1 VRSWWSRELDKVQ
14 LCPYIFIMNWQEV
27 CENPALQDLPFK
39 IELNRFGQIVMSPAS
54 NWHGA
59 LQMRI
64 GSRLLA
70 LGGELISECSVQ
82 TSDSTKVADV
92 AWLSKEFVAEHGMAT
107 PYLVAPEICVE
118 ILSPSN
124 SKEEM
129 KMKRDLY
136 FEAGAM
142 EVWECDQ
149 DGVMTFYGESGVME
163 RSEIAPDF
171 PARM

>member
-1 VRSWWSRELDKVQ
+1 
-14 LCPYIFIMNWQEV
+14 MNWQEV

-54 NWHGA
+54 NWRGA

-64 GSRLLA
+64 GSGLLA
-70 LGGELISECSVQ
+70 LGGEVISECSVQ

-92 AWLSKEFVAEHGMAT
+92 AWLSEGFVAEHGMTT

-129 KMKRDLY
+129 KVKRDLY
-136 FEAGAM
+136 FEAGAQ

-149 DGVMTFYGESGVME
+149 DGVMTFYGKLGVLELSGL
-163 RSEIAPDF
+163 APDF